1 VIFAHS
7 PGNGQPVRCRQER
20 GGTVAAVLFTM
31 DAWAGLAD
39 GTITLTFRRW
49 KRPQAK
55 VGGRSRVPRSDVVLA
70 IDAVDVVTVAD
81 ITDDDARRAGA
92 ADRAAVIGRLGQDVT
107 DETEV
112 YRVAFHPVAGGD
124 GPSIA
129 AQADLSADDVAGL
142 SKRLA
147 RLDAAS
153 THGPWTDRIL
163 GLIAEH
169 PGVVSTTLAE
179 AMGRDRPSF
188 KLDVRKLKRLGLTE
202 SLEVGYRLSP
212 RGRAYLDRTGGLT
225 RPA

>member
-7 PGNGQPVRCRQER
+7 SGDRQLLR
-20 GGTVAAVLFTM
+20 THQDRDGTVAAVLFTM

-55 VGGRSRVPRSDVVLA
+55 VGGRSRVPRTEVVLA
-70 IDAVDVVTVAD
+70 IDAVDVVKVAD
-81 ITDDDARRAGA
+81 ITEADAVKAGA
-92 ADRAAVIGRLGQDVT
+92 ADRAAVVKRLGKDVT
-107 DETEV
+107 DDTEV
-112 YRVAFHPVAGGD
+112 YRIAFHPVTGED

-129 AQADLSADDVAGL
+129 DRADLSDDDVADL
-142 SKRLA
+142 AKRLA

-153 THGPWTDRIL
+153 PHGPWTAQIL

-188 KLDVRKLKRLGLTE
+188 KLDVRKLKKLGLTE

-212 RGRAYLDRTGGLT
+212 RGRAYRETLS